1 MHTTAQIHSPQM
13 HSARQPQPDAF
24 PGMRWLVGRLELTQD
39 SGTLKLL
46 DLELGQLRI
55 TRDGDMRDSKP

>member
-1 MHTTAQIHSPQM
+1 
-13 HSARQPQPDAF
+13 
-24 PGMRWLVGRLELTQD
+24 MRWLVGRLELTQD